1 MMKGF
6 EQVHPSEL
14 EENNKV
20 EIESY
25 FEDKS
30 HLGVVESVIHV
41 PGDDAYRLSLDSGR
55 VYTVAENPENFGFR
69 QYVAGFNNLY
79 AEKLFSP
86 VDSAYETAAEI
97 LDWEEDDETER
108 HLALTD

>member
-79 AEKLFSP
+79 A
-86 VDSAYETAAEI
+86 
-97 LDWEEDDETER
+97 
-108 HLALTD
+108 